1 VLGTRSLESM
11 RTGPAPAGSSR
22 RVRVRSI
29 LVLALLALAGC
40 VSEEQEQRL
49 GDAIAHDINQHIPL
63 VQDPLAIR
71 YLNQLGLR
79 IAQTSE
85 RPNVPYRFYIVN
97 SAVVNAFALPGGHIY
112 VTRGLIDRTDNAAE
126 LSAVLAHEVGHVAA
140 RHGAQALE
148 RELRTGSA
156 MSMFWELF
164 LGREPALLE
173 QRALGLGGRLWFATH
188 SRRAEREA
196 DRLAIRYMIRSG
208 MDPEGMITMLEGLLE
223 EEAQE
228 ARQDVEWFSTHPTTD
243 ERLRM
248 LRRKVEQ
255 IGPEIPDDLTEDIAS
270 FPMFRQRLR
279 SLPPPPDLFHP

>member
-1 VLGTRSLESM
+1 VLDTGSLRTM
-11 RTGPAPAGSSR
+11 RTEAAPAGSNR
-22 RVRVRSI
+22 RVRFRSI
-29 LVLALLALAGC
+29 IVVMLLAVAGC

-71 YLNQLGLR
+71 YVNQLGLR

-196 DRLAIRYMIRSG
+196 DRLAVRYMIRSG
-208 MDPEGMITMLEGLLE
+208 MHPEGMITMLEGLLE